1 MYWKVCSFW
10 IPQRDFGKV
19 SPFKLMEKT
28 FWWCFVENTNSWIS
42 PYLPLR
48 SKPLPSWSAKDAI
61 SFGLDV
67 NTPWLSASQ
76 YTSQGLGQS
85 LKTNDNRLASR
96 DRQGT
101 SFCAPF
107 SLKEN
112 NTFPKDS
119 CCCRIRFTS
128 QFIPCSAL
136 LRHLL
141 RWRHHQGQ
149 PLDARHTQ
157 TQGRDWLPGGLT
169 TRKPRDPPRRRSRGR
184 SV

>member
-48 SKPLPSWSAKDAI
+48 SKSLPSWSAKDAI

-101 SFCAPF
+101 SFCASF

-128 QFIPCSAL
+128 QFIPVPLCSV
-136 LRHLL
+136 
-141 RWRHHQGQ
+141 
-149 PLDARHTQ
+149 TCS
-157 TQGRDWLPGGLT
+157 GGGIT
-169 TRKPRDPPRRRSRGR
+169 KGSPWMHDTHRRKAEIGCQAA
-184 SV
+184 